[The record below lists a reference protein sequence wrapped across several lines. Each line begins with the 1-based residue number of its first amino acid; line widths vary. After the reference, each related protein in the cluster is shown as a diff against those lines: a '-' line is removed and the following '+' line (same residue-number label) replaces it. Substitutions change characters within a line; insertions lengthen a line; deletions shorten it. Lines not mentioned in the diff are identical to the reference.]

1 MSDVNEAIQNW
12 RDAQDPRVVEGSV
25 LAELEDH
32 LRTEA
37 DALMAL
43 GLPGDDAVL
52 LAAKRIG
59 HPLPVST
66 ELLKSDPGRIWRQ
79 RVFWLTCGYI
89 VVTLSLWFT
98 SFLTELVTGIGYR
111 LPLSGPH
118 LGLFVLFVFWSGYG
132 LLIAALVWVA
142 RGGSNTL
149 RASRF
154 NSTRT
159 GRRLAAGSLALL
171 ALVPAVTLAKSAP
184 LSSPTDPFPLVP
196 YFPLPD
202 FMVFYGVDELLL
214 CMLAITL
221 LIGALHVLRPSGG
234 ANRRAG
240 GPWASW
246 IGFGLVIASATCV
259 LSHLIYFPLVPYD
272 HTSERIQEAF
282 WSLNSARTNADWI
295 LLTLLFFIARS
306 TYRSNRFTE
315 A

>member
-1 MSDVNEAIQNW
+1 M
-12 RDAQDPRVVEGSV
+12 VEGSV

-66 ELLKSDPGRIWRQ
+66 ELLKGDPGRIWRQ

-98 SFLTELVTGIGYR
+98 YFLTELATGIGYR

-118 LGLFVLFVFWSGYG
+118 LSLFVLFVFWSGYG
-132 LLIAALVWVA
+132 LPIAALIWVA
-142 RGGSNTL
+142 RGGLNTL
-149 RASRF
+149 RAGRF
-154 NSTRT
+154 NSTHT

-184 LSSPTDPFPLVP
+184 LSSYTDPFLWTLQ
-196 YFPLPD
+196 FSLPD
-202 FMVFYGVDELLL
+202 FIVFYGIDELLL
-214 CMLAITL
+214 CGLTITL
-221 LIGALHVLRPSGG
+221 LIGARCVLRSSGE
-234 ANRRAG
+234 AHRRVSRQ
-240 GPWASW
+240 WASW
-246 IGFGLVIASATCV
+246 IGSVFVIASAICV
-259 LSHLIYFPLVPYD
+259 LSWLISIPVVPYD

-282 WSLNSARTNADWI
+282 WSLNGARANAEWI

-306 TYRSNRFTE
+306 TYRSNRLTE